1 MKIGVI
7 IKARMTSTRLPGK
20 VMLDL
25 CGKSVLEQE
34 IRRIMQ
40 SNHEMSIIIA
50 TTTNESDNVI
60 VEFAEKNGL
69 KVFRGSENDVLSRYY
84 YAAVENHLDIIIRI
98 TSDCPLYDAKLLDEM
113 LDEFLKEESL
123 DYLSNTFGNRTY
135 PRGLDTEIFNFPAL
149 EKAFKMATEQPC
161 REHVTPYI
169 YGNPEIFNVKTY
181 VGDVDYSH
189 LRWTLD
195 TDEDYK
201 LISEIYNYFYL
212 EKKDFGYSEIIK
224 AYQENPSWYH
234 INNNIAQKVIGYKNL

>member
-7 IKARMTSTRLPGK
+7 IQARMTSTRLPGK

-98 TSDCPLYDAKLLDEM
+98 TSDCPLYL
-113 LDEFLKEESL
+113 SL
-123 DYLSNTFGNRTY
+123 
-135 PRGLDTEIFNFPAL
+135 I
-149 EKAFKMATEQPC
+149 
-161 REHVTPYI
+161 
-169 YGNPEIFNVKTY
+169 
-181 VGDVDYSH
+181 
-189 LRWTLD
+189 
-195 TDEDYK
+195 
-201 LISEIYNYFYL
+201 
-212 EKKDFGYSEIIK
+212 
-224 AYQENPSWYH
+224 H
-234 INNNIAQKVIGYKNL
+234 I